1 MTAAPRY
8 RFYVVV
14 VVLVLLTCVVAGRI
28 TYLKLF
34 DAAFLGDQGDRR
46 SVRHIA
52 IPVTRG
58 MITDRNGAPLA
69 VSTEVVTIWCNPSEM
84 QDSADQLGRLAQA
97 IHKPEAELR
106 NLILGHP
113 EKHFLYLARALS
125 PIDGENIMALGVP
138 GVRQIK
144 EYKRY
149 YPSSD
154 LVAQVI
160 GMVNID
166 GHGQEGLELG
176 FEDWLAGRG
185 GVREVLINPRGSVV
199 KNIRVVRQPQPSKDV
214 ALSIDLRL
222 QFIAYRALQTA
233 VEKFGA
239 QSGSAVLVN
248 PKTGQILAMTNFPSY
263 NPNNRATLQIPN
275 MRNRTLTDAFEPG
288 SVIKPFS
295 MSVALASGKF
305 NENSTVDVAPGWMT
319 IDGHTIHDVAKR
331 GVLTMT
337 GVLLNSSNIGMSKVA
352 LQIGPLPIY
361 EQLSRVGFGNPM
373 ALGFPG
379 ENAGYLPGHTKWS
392 QIATASMSFGYSL
405 AVNVAELAQAYSVI
419 ANDGKLTP
427 LTLLKDQKQQSVQ
440 AMDPTI
446 ARRLRAMLNHVVED
460 EGGVIRARVP
470 GYHVAGKSGTAR
482 KAGSGSYTEH
492 AYRSLFVGMA
502 PAADPKLVLAV
513 MLDTPTKEGYF
524 GGLVSAPTFSEI
536 MSGALRALAVPPD
549 NLPDTNTAQQAK
561 TEPHSHG

>member
-239 QSGSAVLVN
+239 QSGKAEDGGGDEARPRQRQHHVEEGIQGTGSEGRRRFQRARTDGLEGVLQRLHHE
-248 PKTGQILAMTNFPSY
+248 GQRIA
-263 NPNNRATLQIPN
+263 Q
-275 MRNRTLTDAFEPG
+275 RTHHQPGEGEGQPPQPQRLRQLPYPALRPHGQQQVEADHRGRQHQRQGHQGADRPLEPG
-288 SVIKPFS
+288 AGARQP
-295 MSVALASGKF
+295 
-305 NENSTVDVAPGWMT
+305 
-319 IDGHTIHDVAKR
+319 
-331 GVLTMT
+331 
-337 GVLLNSSNIGMSKVA
+337 
-352 LQIGPLPIY
+352 
-361 EQLSRVGFGNPM
+361 
-373 ALGFPG
+373 PG
-379 ENAGYLPGHTKWS
+379 EGRTQHQEQQGGHAGQFQGQADRRP
-392 QIATASMSFGYSL
+392 
-405 AVNVAELAQAYSVI
+405 VRRAQA
-419 ANDGKLTP
+419 
-427 LTLLKDQKQQSVQ
+427 
-440 AMDPTI
+440 
-446 ARRLRAMLNHVVED
+446 H
-460 EGGVIRARVP
+460 GV
-470 GYHVAGKSGTAR
+470 T
-482 KAGSGSYTEH
+482 AGS
-492 AYRSLFVGMA
+492 RR
-502 PAADPKLVLAV
+502 P
-513 MLDTPTKEGYF
+513 
-524 GGLVSAPTFSEI
+524 
-536 MSGALRALAVPPD
+536 
-549 NLPDTNTAQQAK
+549 
-561 TEPHSHG
+561 

>member
-1 MTAAPRY
+1 MVGTIIW
-8 RFYVVV
+8 
-14 VVLVLLTCVVAGRI
+14 RI
-28 TYLKLF
+28 VDLHVI
-34 DAAFLGDQGDRR
+34 DRAFLKGQGDAR
-46 SVRHIA
+46 SVRT
-52 IPVTRG
+52 IPIPAHRG
-58 MITDRNGAPLA
+58 LITDRNGEPLA
-69 VSTEVVTIWCNPSEM
+69 VSTPVTTLWINPKELLGAE
-84 QDSADQLGRLAQA
+84 DRWATLADAVGQPR
-97 IHKPEAELR
+97 AELAKR
-106 NLILGHP
+106 IEQNASK
-113 EKHFLYLARALS
+113 EFLYLARGLTPEQGDAVMTQVKAHKIPGVYDIEEFRRFYPAGEVAAHVVGFTDIDDHGREGIELAFNEWLS
-125 PIDGENIMALGVP
+125 GVP
-138 GVRQIK
+138 GRRQ
-144 EYKRY
+144 
-149 YPSSD
+149 
-154 LVAQVI
+154 
-160 GMVNID
+160 
-166 GHGQEGLELG
+166 
-176 FEDWLAGRG
+176 
-185 GVREVLINPRGSVV
+185 VV
-199 KNIRVVRQPQPSKDV
+199 KDRRGRLIRDV
-214 ALSIDLRL
+214 QVAKNAKPGNTLALSIDLRL
-222 QFIAYRALQTA
+222 QFIAYRALQNA

-319 IDGHTIHDVAKR
+319 IDGHTIHDVARR

-419 ANDGKLTP
+419 ANDGLLTP

-561 TEPHSHG
+561 VEPHSHG

>member
-14 VVLVLLTCVVAGRI
+14 AVLILLTCVVAGRI
-28 TYLKLF
+28 TYLKLI

-46 SVRHIA
+46 SVRHIP

-69 VSTEVVTIWCNPSEM
+69 VSTEVVTIWCNPAEM

-106 NLILGHP
+106 NLILGLRKALPLPGPGAVAHRRREHHGP
-113 EKHFLYLARALS
+113 RRARGPPDQGIQALL
-125 PIDGENIMALGVP
+125 PQLRP
-138 GVRQIK
+138 GGPGDR
-144 EYKRY
+144 
-149 YPSSD
+149 
-154 LVAQVI
+154 
-160 GMVNID
+160 
-166 GHGQEGLELG
+166 HGQHRRPWPGGAELG
-176 FEDWLAGRG
+176 FEDWLAGKG

-199 KNIRVVRQPQPSKDV
+199 KNIRVVRQPRPSKDV

-319 IDGHTIHDVAKR
+319 ID
-331 GVLTMT
+331 
-337 GVLLNSSNIGMSKVA
+337 
-352 LQIGPLPIY
+352 
-361 EQLSRVGFGNPM
+361 
-373 ALGFPG
+373 
-379 ENAGYLPGHTKWS
+379 
-392 QIATASMSFGYSL
+392 
-405 AVNVAELAQAYSVI
+405 VI
-419 ANDGKLTP
+419 PSTTWP
-427 LTLLKDQKQQSVQ
+427 S
-440 AMDPTI
+440 
-446 ARRLRAMLNHVVED
+446 
-460 EGGVIRARVP
+460 
-470 GYHVAGKSGTAR
+470 
-482 KAGSGSYTEH
+482 
-492 AYRSLFVGMA
+492 
-502 PAADPKLVLAV
+502 AAC
-513 MLDTPTKEGYF
+513 
-524 GGLVSAPTFSEI
+524 
-536 MSGALRALAVPPD
+536 
-549 NLPDTNTAQQAK
+549 
-561 TEPHSHG
+561 